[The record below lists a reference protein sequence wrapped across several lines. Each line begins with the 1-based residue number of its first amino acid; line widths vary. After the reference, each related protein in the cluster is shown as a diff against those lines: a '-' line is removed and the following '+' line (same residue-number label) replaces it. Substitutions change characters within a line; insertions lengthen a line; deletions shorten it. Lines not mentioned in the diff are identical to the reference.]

1 MALLSKAQIDAV
13 DDTRWRDVPV
23 PEWGEDAEVRVRA
36 LTGSERDRYEAL
48 SIVTGPNGSIQRRL
62 PADARSQLLV
72 MCLVDAEGE
81 RLYADRD
88 VKALAK
94 KDSVVISRLFEVA
107 KDLSALGKESV
118 EEKKGNSDAAQSGSS
133 TSD

>member
-1 MALLSKAQIDAV
+1 VALLSKAQIDAV

-36 LTGSERDRYEAL
+36 LTGSERDRYEGLAV
-48 SIVTGPNGSIQRRL
+48 VTGPNGSIQRRL

-72 MCLVDAEGE
+72 MCLVDAEGN
-81 RLYADRD
+81 RLYADKD

-107 KDLSALGKESV
+107 KDLAALGKESV
-118 EEKKGNSDAAQSGSS
+118 EEKKGNSEAAQSGSS